1 MSNAASTRESGLIS
15 PEDIAKVRTSTSI
28 AQMLGEITFVK
39 KMGNRFQARC
49 PFHDDSSPSM
59 SVDERLGLYN
69 CFGCGASG
77 DVVTLIQK
85 NRNLDFRGAV
95 EYLAER
101 ANITLTFEESDDD
114 RKLRLHRRLLEK
126 AVGAAAEWYEKELIN
141 STSASD
147 ARGYLRGRGINGD
160 TVRKFHLGWAPENN
174 DVTKSIDVSKEIA
187 IESGI
192 SLARDRGLCDKLQS
206 RIIFPIND
214 SGGRAISLAGRILP
228 GSESPAKYMN
238 FAETPL
244 YQKRRTLYGL
254 DLAKGRIVGT
264 NEVVVCEGYMD
275 VIGFHLAGIENAVAT
290 CGVALTEE
298 HVVMLGRF
306 ARKIVM
312 AFDADGAGQDAIERM
327 HQWESRHN
335 ITFRVATF
343 PDGADPGSMVESGQ
357 EEELRKSIENA
368 QPLLGWRLER
378 LFISSNLS
386 TPEDRVAVADLAM
399 EMVLEHP
406 DRRVA
411 RQYVSLVAE
420 RCRVDV
426 GPLRNR
432 VSPNNKR
439 ILLPTRSDRSVIKV
453 ASHPDLEVEAIRLA
467 VHDPEKVVDWFSPEL
482 FSDPMLKTCGELL
495 LEFETLSQI
504 ETIEDPD
511 IRSTLVLINSE
522 ENPELEDVSQIK
534 ILLLLAASERAR
546 RILDLTPEEEGKI
559 LRLETEISQGED
571 SGIESLMDWINKS
584 NLADQVESEVPA
596 IIDDSKEV
604 DDGDL
609 F

>member
-298 HVVMLGRF
+298 HV
-306 ARKIVM
+306 
-312 AFDADGAGQDAIERM
+312 
-327 HQWESRHN
+327 
-335 ITFRVATF
+335 ATF

-357 EEELRKSIENA
+357 EEGLRKSIENA

-432 VSPNNKR
+432 VSPDNKR

-522 ENPELEDVSQIK
+522 ESPELEDVSQIK